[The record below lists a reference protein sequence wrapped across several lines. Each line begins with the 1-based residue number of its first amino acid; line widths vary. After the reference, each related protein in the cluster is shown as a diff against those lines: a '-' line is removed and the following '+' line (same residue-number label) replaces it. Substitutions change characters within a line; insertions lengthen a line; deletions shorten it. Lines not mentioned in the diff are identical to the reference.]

1 MRFIL
6 FLLLLSEP
14 AIAENW
20 MRPLEIG
27 RGFQLKES
35 CEASGVKCQQVDG
48 LNLEALKTET
58 IFVDDL
64 AKPVYGDR
72 INLTDCTPEDCEMKT
87 IDLCVEPYQAFVS
100 LDQSSVYCEK
110 VIGYEKK
117 PEIIIVEDKAKALEI
132 QQTEA
137 AGKAKALALAAAQA
151 RLDNLDIQ
159 AEISS
164 APNSVAGLRALLG
177 KIMPD
182 LIAIQK
188 QKK

>member
-1 MRFIL
+1 MRYLLFFL
-6 FLLLLSEP
+6 FLAEP

-20 MRPLEIG
+20 MRPAELG
-27 RGFQLKES
+27 RGFQLKAS
-35 CEASGVKCQQVDG
+35 CEAGGAKCQKVDG

-72 INLTDCTPEDCEMKT
+72 INVTDCTPEECETKAV
-87 IDLCVEPYQAFVS
+87 DLCVEPYQAFVS
-100 LDQSSVYCEK
+100 LDQAFVYCEK
-110 VIGYEKK
+110 IIGYEKK
-117 PEIIIVEDKAKALEI
+117 PEVIIVEDKAKALEI
-132 QQTEA
+132 QQAEA

-164 APNSVAGLRALLG
+164 APNSVAGLRVLLD

-188 QKK
+188 QTK